1 MKQLLATAFKSLLIG
16 GLLFMQPVIAQKSKT
31 YKESFKVDKDAVI
44 ELNTS
49 YADIEF
55 DTWDKNEVVVEAVI
69 SLEGA
74 SEEEAQDYFEK
85 AGIEIMGNS
94 SAVKISTRG
103 NEAWSWRM
111 EAPDI
116 DISEFDIEM
125 PDMPELGPMISE
137 IIADIPEIAAM
148 PPMPPMPFKNFD
160 YEAYQKD
167 GEAYMKKWQKEFE
180 KSFDNKKYQKEMEEW
195 SKEMEARS
203 EEWRARWEERHAERL
218 EHIEEQAE
226 LRAEQQ
232 EKMAAERQ
240 KFRAEAAKAREKAA
254 KARAEIREKQREKAA
269 VFYMRGAEGNQ
280 NFTIKKTIKIKMP
293 KNTRLKMNVR
303 HGEVKMA
310 GNTLNMR
317 ANLSYASLLAS
328 ALEGENTLIEA
339 RYTPISVKSW
349 KGGKLSADFS
359 DNIILDEVARLVLN
373 STSSNIV
380 IERILGKT
388 QIKNNLGSLTIRSLG
403 DSFRELEV
411 SVQNGEFYGNL
422 PAIPYAITI
431 NNNASEVSLPGAITW
446 ESGKGLPGAPSKGYF
461 QKKGSGSSVVI
472 NASYSQV
479 NLKD

>member
-1 MKQLLATAFKSLLIG
+1 MKQLTSIAFRGLIAG
-16 GLLFMQPVIAQKSKT
+16 GLLCMQSALAQNSKT

-69 SLEGA
+69 TLEGA
-74 SEEEAQDYFEK
+74 SEEEAKKYFEK

-94 SAVKISTRG
+94 SAVKISTLG
-103 NEAWSWRM
+103 NEGWAWRM
-111 EAPDI
+111 DAPEI
-116 DISEFDIEM
+116 DLSELNIEIPEM
-125 PDMPELGPMISE
+125 PDLAPMISE
-137 IIADIPEIAAM
+137 IMADLPEIAAM
-148 PPMPPMPFKNFD
+148 PPMPPIPYKNFD

-180 KSFDNKKYQKEMEEW
+180 KSFDKEYRKELEEW

-203 EEWRARWEERHAERL
+203 EEWTARWEERHAERL
-218 EHIEEQAE
+218 KKIEEQAE
-226 LRAEQQ
+226 LRAEQR

-240 KFRAEAAKAREKAA
+240 KMRAEVAKAREEAA
-254 KARAEIREKQREKAA
+254 KVRAEVRKNAREGAA

-328 ALEGENTLIEA
+328 ALEGDNTLIEA
-339 RYTPISVKSW
+339 RYSPISVKSW

-359 DNIILDEVARLVLN
+359 DNITLDEVARLVLN
-373 STSSNIV
+373 STSSNIE
-380 IERILGKT
+380 IDRIQGKT
-388 QIKNNLGSLTIRSLG
+388 SIRNNLGSLSIHSLSDNFG
-403 DSFRELEV
+403 ELEV
-411 SVQNGEFYGNL
+411 SVQNGEFYGKL
-422 PAIPYAITI
+422 PAVAYAITV
-431 NNNASEVSLPGAITW
+431 NNKASEVLLPKGITW
-446 ESGKGLPGAPSKGYF
+446 DNGKGAAGSASKGYF
-461 QKKGSGSSVVI
+461 LKKGSGSSIVI

-479 NLKD
+479 NLNN

>member
-1 MKQLLATAFKSLLIG
+1 MKQLTSTAFRGLILC
-16 GLLFMQPVIAQKSKT
+16 GLLCVQPALAQNSKT

-69 SLEGA
+69 TLEGA
-74 SEEEAQDYFEK
+74 SEEEARNYFEG

-94 SAVKISTRG
+94 STVMISTRG

-111 EAPDI
+111 DAPD
-116 DISEFDIEM
+116 FDMGDYNIEIPEM
-125 PDMPELGPMISE
+125 PDLAPMISD
-137 IIADIPEIAAM
+137 IMADLPEIAAM
-148 PPMPPMPFKNFD
+148 PPMPPKPFKNFD

-180 KSFDNKKYQKEMEEW
+180 KSFDKEYQKEMEEW
-195 SKEMEARS
+195 SKEMEARADQ
-203 EEWRARWEERHAERL
+203 WAARWEERKAERMERL
-218 EHIEEQAE
+218 EEQAE
-226 LRAEQQ
+226 MRAEQR
-232 EKMAAERQ
+232 EKMAAERD
-240 KFRAEAAKAREKAA
+240 KIRAEVAKAREEAA
-254 KARAEIREKQREKAA
+254 KARAEVREKARDKAA
-269 VFYMRGAEGNQ
+269 VFYMRGAKGRQ

-317 ANLSYASLLAS
+317 ANLSYSSLLAS

-339 RYTPISVKSW
+339 RYSPISVKSW

-359 DNIILDEVARLVLN
+359 DNITLDAVARLVLN
-373 STSSNIV
+373 STSSNIEIDRV
-380 IERILGKT
+380 QGKT
-388 QIKNNLGSLTIRSLG
+388 SIQNNLGSLTIHSISDNFG
-403 DSFRELEV
+403 ELEV
-411 SVQNGEFYGNL
+411 SVKNGEFYGKL
-422 PAIPYAITI
+422 PAIAYAISL
-431 NNNASEVSLPGAITW
+431 NNKASEVLLPKGITW
-446 ESGKGLPGAPSKGYF
+446 DNGQGAAGSASKGYF
-461 QKKGSGSSVVI
+461 LKKGSGSSIVI

-479 NLKD
+479 NLNN